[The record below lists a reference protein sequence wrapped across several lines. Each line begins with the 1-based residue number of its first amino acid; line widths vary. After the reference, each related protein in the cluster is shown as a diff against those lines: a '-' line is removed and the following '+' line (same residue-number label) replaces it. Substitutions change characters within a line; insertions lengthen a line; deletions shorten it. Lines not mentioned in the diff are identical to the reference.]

1 MDGGGKGLD
10 GARGAGETAG
20 VTRLAFV
27 IIVLG
32 WRPGFADAPAPV
44 AAAAIPLPDP
54 VAGHYGQLGAVGR
67 AEIDAV
73 SGDVGP
79 AFGVTMGLGSRL
91 ELETLV
97 VSEPGTGLRLA
108 WSFFFCPDA
117 SLKPLLR
124 AGSAFVGRGGTHAGL
139 HGGAGVVWDLTSA
152 IGLGAEAAIERYFE
166 LPETYDATVWLMSI
180 GAELRTPR

>member
-1 MDGGGKGLD
+1 MDGNRRGLD

-20 VTRLAFV
+20 VIRLALV
-27 IIVLG
+27 MIGLG
-32 WRPGFADAPAPV
+32 PRLALADGAAPPRAV
-44 AAAAIPLPDP
+44 AAAAEPP
-54 VAGHYGQLGAVGR
+54 AGHYGQLGAVGR

-79 AFGVTMGLGSRL
+79 AFGVTMGLGSRF

-97 VSEPGTGLRLA
+97 VTEPGTGLRLA
-108 WSFFFCPDA
+108 WSFFFRPEE

-152 IGLGAEAAIERYFE
+152 IGLCAEGAVERYFE